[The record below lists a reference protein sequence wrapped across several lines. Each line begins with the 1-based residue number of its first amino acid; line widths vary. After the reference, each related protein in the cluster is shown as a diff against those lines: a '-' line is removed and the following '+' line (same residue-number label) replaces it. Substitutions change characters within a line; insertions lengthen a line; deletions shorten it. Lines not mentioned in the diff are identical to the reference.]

1 MYKDKTLTF
10 EQLLDLDGSFTIHQR
25 NLQKL
30 AIEMYKIKNGLSPDI
45 MADLFDIKTRGNSD
59 FVIPQV
65 KTVNRGIETIRYRGP
80 LTWELV
86 PDDIKESES
95 LSIFK
100 DKIKSWKP
108 SGCSCR
114 LCKNYI
120 PGIGYGIMKDGVL
133 V

>member
-1 MYKDKTLTF
+1 
-10 EQLLDLDGSFTIHQR
+10 
-25 NLQKL
+25 
-30 AIEMYKIKNGLSPDI
+30 

-65 KTVNRGIETIRYRGP
+65 KTVKLGIETIRYRGP

>member
-1 MYKDKTLTF
+1 MEKKIGTRHF
-10 EQLLDLDGSFTIHQR
+10 LDL
-25 NLQKL
+25 
-30 AIEMYKIKNGLSPDI
+30 
-45 MADLFDIKTRGNSD
+45 KTRGNSD
-59 FVIPQV
+59 FVLPQV
-65 KTVNRGIETIRYRGP
+65 KIVNRGRDIRRYIRYRGP

-114 LCKNYI
+114 LCKSYI